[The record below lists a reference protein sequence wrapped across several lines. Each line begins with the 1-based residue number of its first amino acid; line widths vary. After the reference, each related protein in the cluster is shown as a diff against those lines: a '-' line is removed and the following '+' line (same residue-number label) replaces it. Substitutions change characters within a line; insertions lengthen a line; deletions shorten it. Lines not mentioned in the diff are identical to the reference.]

1 MAREKQ
7 RDRVYLKGNRF
18 YGDFRDYADV
28 GGALTALIPT
38 GQRMATKNR
47 DEANLVATEHLR
59 RLEAARHGRA
69 FGGVT
74 SVTTLAEA
82 SMAYLVHSAGRPN
95 GPSESWLAQCERHL
109 RAACLALGEAR
120 DPSTIRV
127 TDVEAFDT
135 YLATTALIL
144 PGIEGRRGRTPVCG
158 LDSGTRRQYLNTLS
172 KLFKWMGQRGMVM
185 AGSNPVRD
193 MDDKP
198 TWTAMEREFLEV
210 NEVGVYL
217 HAASLYTP
225 ERAHGLRFAH
235 ALIAVYTYCG
245 LRESEA
251 YQLRVCDVNLQRG
264 TIEVRWLK
272 PSGKTTAEHDD
283 AASDGARTTTKLR
296 QAKQRR
302 LKNRGSVR
310 TLPIPPELECI
321 LAAYLTGPDRP
332 RGELLFPTPAP
343 VGSNREAMLTDT
355 RNTLEEVAR
364 IAHRIAPDE
373 MKARFAQP
381 ELFRT
386 LLFRHT
392 FCAARL
398 QCVDHGMPISRETV
412 QYEMG
417 HGSKAMIDR
426 VYKHLGRI
434 RHRSEH
440 VEYPNPLVAPAAAMR
455 RAS

>member
-18 YGDFRDYADV
+18 YADFRDYADV
-28 GGALTALIPT
+28 GGTLTALIPT

-69 FGGVT
+69 FGGVAAL
-74 SVTTLAEA
+74 TTLAEA
-82 SMAYLVHSAGRPN
+82 SMTFLLETANEAGAP
-95 GPSESWLAQCERHL
+95 EAAWMAQCERHL
-109 RAACLALGEAR
+109 RAACLVLGDAR
-120 DPSTIRV
+120 DPSTIHV
-127 TDVEAFDT
+127 ADVKKFDT
-135 YLATTALIL
+135 YLATTPLVLTGA
-144 PGIEGRRGRTPVCG
+144 PGRRGRAPAAG
-158 LDSGTRRQYLNTLS
+158 LEDGTRRQYLNTLS
-172 KLFKWMGQRGMVM
+172 KLFSWMRLNGMVPL
-185 AGSNPVRD
+185 GHNPVAD
-193 MDDKP
+193 MKGKP
-198 TWTAMEREFLEV
+198 TWIALERDFLEV
-210 NEVGVYL
+210 TEVGLYL
-217 HAASLYTP
+217 HAASLYKP
-225 ERAHGLRFAH
+225 ERAHGLRYAH
-235 ALIAVYTYCG
+235 ALIAVYVYCG

-251 YQLRVCDVNLQRG
+251 YQLRVADVNLRRS
-264 TIEVRWLK
+264 TIEIRWEAPRRREPTDGLDAVHIGT
-272 PSGKTTAEHDD
+272 PSGMTGRK
-283 AASDGARTTTKLR
+283 
-296 QAKQRR
+296 AKKRR

-310 TLPIPPELECI
+310 TLPIPPELQCI
-321 LAAYLTGPDRP
+321 LEAYLTGPDRP

-343 VGSNREAMLTDT
+343 VGSDHEAMLTDT
-355 RNTLEEVAR
+355 RKTLEEVAR
-364 IAHRIAPDE
+364 VAHRIAPDD
-373 MKARFAQP
+373 MKARFAEP

-398 QCVDHGMPISRETV
+398 QCVDNGMPISRETV

-440 VEYPNPLVAPAAAMR
+440 VEYPNPLVATPDAMR

>member
-7 RDRVYLKGNRF
+7 RDRVYLKGARF
-18 YGDFRDYADV
+18 YADFRDYSDV
-28 GGALTALIPT
+28 GGTLTALIPT

-47 DEANLVATEHLR
+47 DEANIVATEHLR

-82 SMAYLVHSAGRPN
+82 SMAFLVHTVRRPN
-95 GPSESWLAQCERHL
+95 APSKTWLAQCERHL
-109 RAACLALGEAR
+109 RAACLVIGDQR
-120 DPSTIRV
+120 DPSTIAV

-144 PGIEGRRGRTPVCG
+144 PGVEGRRGRTPVCG

-172 KLFKWMGQRGMVM
+172 KLFTWMGKRGMVL
-185 AGSNPVRD
+185 AGYNPVRD

-198 TWTAMEREFLEV
+198 TWTALEREFLEV
-210 NEVGVYL
+210 NEVGLYL
-217 HAASLYTP
+217 HAASLFMP
-225 ERAHGLRFAH
+225 ERAHGLRYAH
-235 ALIAVYTYCG
+235 ALIAMYVYCG

-251 YQLRVCDVNLQRG
+251 YQLRVCDVNLERS
-264 TIEVRWLK
+264 TIEIRWLK
-272 PSGKTTAEHDD
+272 PNGKTRTDQNDVVDVD
-283 AASDGARTTTKLR
+283 ACSTPAVRKPKKHG
-296 QAKQRR
+296 
-302 LKNRGSVR
+302 LKTRWSVR
-310 TLPIPPELECI
+310 TLPIPPELQRI
-321 LAAYLTGPDRP
+321 LEAYLTGPDRP

-343 VGSNREAMLTDT
+343 VGSAGEAMLTDT
-355 RNTLEEVAR
+355 RKTLEAVAQL
-364 IAHRIAPDE
+364 AHRIAPE
-373 MKARFAQP
+373 ELKARFA
-381 ELFRT
+381 EAALFRT

-398 QCVDHGMPISRETV
+398 QCVDYGKPISRETV
-412 QYEMG
+412 EYEMG

-426 VYKHLGRI
+426 VYKHLGRL